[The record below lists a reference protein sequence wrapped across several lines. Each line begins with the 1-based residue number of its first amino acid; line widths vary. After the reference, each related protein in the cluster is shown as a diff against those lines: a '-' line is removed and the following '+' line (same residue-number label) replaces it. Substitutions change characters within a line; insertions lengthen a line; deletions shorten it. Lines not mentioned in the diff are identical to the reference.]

1 MEICIRMVFLVGLE
15 QLLVVWSLEKVYGVY
30 GARGVH
36 GAHGVHGGEEE
47 ELAMILVVKE
57 EEGASPPVEA
67 WHMEQ
72 ELVWEEVEICT
83 CMVEKLAPP

>member
-1 MEICIRMVFLVGLE
+1 VEICIRMVFLVGME
-15 QLLVVWSLEKVYGVY
+15 QLSVVSSLEKVYGVY

-36 GAHGVHGGEEE
+36 GGEEQ

-57 EEGASPPVEA
+57 EEGAFLLVEA

-83 CMVEKLAPP
+83 CMEEKLAPP